1 MAKISFLDN
10 CVSRINTD
18 NVQYAYL
25 GRVKNVRI
33 SQKLELEIIS
43 GDIVAGKTP
52 LRVNLYLV
60 NNASEIKKVD
70 SLLKEISYIRKFLA
84 HYGIYDHFKDVS
96 EIIINIIKDGILK
109 LDDKYNEIFGDPVEH
124 KKKYLVIKHP
134 YLSTSKTR
142 IPKSGYILSY
152 SIRF

>member
-1 MAKISFLDN
+1 M
-10 CVSRINTD
+10 
-18 NVQYAYL
+18 
-25 GRVKNVRI
+25 
-33 SQKLELEIIS
+33 
-43 GDIVAGKTP
+43 
-52 LRVNLYLV
+52 
-60 NNASEIKKVD
+60 
-70 SLLKEISYIRKFLA
+70 A